1 MPRPH
6 PRELR
11 TAAVAAARLG
21 AAPTS
26 DVAKDFGI
34 SDSCLRNWVRHANVH
49 DARRPGPMAQES
61 VEVQELRRQLLLLE
75 RENEVLRGNS
85 RACDRSGT
93 PPQALLKH
101 PSKVEHPMIERRGDC
116 CSARVL
122 R

>member
-21 AAPTS
+21 AAPIGE
-26 DVAKDFGI
+26 VAKDFGI

-49 DARRPGPMAQES
+49 DARRPGTVAQES
-61 VEVQELRRQLLLLE
+61 VEVQELRRRLLLLE

-85 RACDRSGT
+85 RAGGPVRNASTD
-93 PPQALLKH
+93 PPQA
-101 PSKVEHPMIERRGDC
+101 PIEGEASDDRP
-116 CSARVL
+116 AW
-122 R
+122 